1 MGKMDL
7 YQSIAERTGGD
18 IYIGVVGPVR
28 TGKSTFIKRF
38 MDLMVLPNVEDVY
51 LRQRMQDEL
60 PQSGSGKTITT
71 TEPKFVPAEAADLQ
85 INGNTRLRV
94 RLVDCVGFL
103 VNGAS
108 GHLEDGEARM
118 VSTPWQEERIPFAK
132 AAEMGTRK
140 VITDHSTIGLVVTTD
155 GTIGDIPREAY
166 VPAEEQAVSEL
177 SALEKPF
184 AVLVNS
190 KAPEELRARELA
202 TSLRKKY
209 GVPVLAVNCAKL
221 SQEALEQILTEIL
234 YEFPVRQI
242 GIRLPGYLESLPKE
256 HRIKTGLAE
265 RLLSWAGEVRT
276 LRDAAGTSAEVLAD
290 GTDFRKVIAEEIL
303 PGKGTAALELEPAE
317 GLFYRLIEETLDCGK
332 LDDRKFF
339 AMMGD
344 YAKAKKAYDK
354 IEGALSM
361 VDAAGYGIVQPC
373 LAEMVLEE
381 PEIFQQGNK
390 FGVRLKAKAPSLHI
404 IRTDITTEVA
414 PVVGS
419 ESQSQDLIR
428 SLLQEFEEDPA
439 KIWETN
445 IFGKSLSEMV
455 TEQIGTK
462 LTSVPD
468 PMREKLRRT
477 LQKVSDEGREHL
489 ICFAI

>member
-1 MGKMDL
+1 MGKLDL

-38 MDLMVLPNVEDVY
+38 MDLMVLPNVQDVY
-51 LRQRMQDEL
+51 ARQRLQDEL

-71 TEPKFVPAEAADLQ
+71 TEPKFVPAEAAQLELA
-85 INGNTRLRV
+85 GGTKLRV

-103 VNGAS
+103 VRGAS

-118 VSTPWQEERIPFAK
+118 VSTPWAEERMPFAQ
-132 AAEMGTRK
+132 AAELGTRK
-140 VITDHSTIGLVVTTD
+140 VITDHSTIGIVVTTD
-155 GTIGDIPREAY
+155 GTIGDIPREDY
-166 VPAEEQAVSEL
+166 IPAEEQAVTEL
-177 SALEKPF
+177 AALQKPF

-190 KAPEELRARELA
+190 KEPEALRARELA
-202 TSLRKKY
+202 ESLKIKY
-209 GVPVLAVNCAKL
+209 GVPALAVNCARL
-221 SQEALEQILTEIL
+221 NQETLEALLTEVL
-234 YEFPVRQI
+234 YQFPVREI
-242 GIRLPGYLESLPKE
+242 GIKLPGYLESLPKE

-265 RLLSWAGEVRT
+265 RLLAWAGQVQT
-276 LRDAAGTSAEVLAD
+276 LRDAAGSSAECLAD
-290 GTDFRKVIAEEIL
+290 GSDFSGVSTEEIL
-303 PGKGTAALELEPAE
+303 PGKGMASLQLKPAE

-339 AMMGD
+339 SMMSD

-354 IEGALSM
+354 MEGALSM

-381 PEIFQQGNK
+381 PEIFQQGSK
-390 FGVRLKAKAPSLHI
+390 FGVRLRAKAPSLHI

-419 ESQSQDLIR
+419 ESQSRDLIQ

-439 KIWETN
+439 KIWDTN
-445 IFGKSLSEMV
+445 IFGKSLSDMV

-468 PMREKLRRT
+468 PMRDKLRRT